1 MSVLAILHAEIDFVS
16 IHVLKMILALVMPY
30 VGWLIINQYAPVQ
43 TGLLETQQYHAIC
56 VIYYHDLLEIFLLVY
71 TIIYFTAPRPECT
84 TDPECPDHLAC
95 IREKC
100 QNPCFTT
107 TCGVNAECRVTRHRA
122 ICYCKPGYEG
132 DPYRIC
138 EERKQEYFY
147 LFEV

>member
-1 MSVLAILHAEIDFVS
+1 MLKSLDRNLNPSLGRQKTHSNDFS
-16 IHVLKMILALVMPY
+16 AK
-30 VGWLIINQYAPVQ
+30 
-43 TGLLETQQYHAIC
+43 
-56 VIYYHDLLEIFLLVY
+56 
-71 TIIYFTAPRPECT
+71 PECT

-138 EERKQEYFY
+138 EERKQEHFY

>member
-1 MSVLAILHAEIDFVS
+1 MT
-16 IHVLKMILALVMPY
+16 P
-30 VGWLIINQYAPVQ
+30 IIFSAK
-43 TGLLETQQYHAIC
+43 
-56 VIYYHDLLEIFLLVY
+56 
-71 TIIYFTAPRPECT
+71 RPECT

-122 ICYCKPGYEG
+122 ICYCKQGYEG

-138 EERKQEYFY
+138 EERKLFICILGSKVRFLNYFSSPSKISWMQKR
-147 LFEV
+147 

>member
-1 MSVLAILHAEIDFVS
+1 METLDNLFTACVNWQNMHDF
-16 IHVLKMILALVMPY
+16 Y
-30 VGWLIINQYAPVQ
+30 
-43 TGLLETQQYHAIC
+43 
-56 VIYYHDLLEIFLLVY
+56 
-71 TIIYFTAPRPECT
+71 IYFSAIKPECT

-122 ICYCKPGYEG
+122 ICYCKQGYEG

-138 EERKQEYFY
+138 EERKQQYHLVSHVESDFIRILLTLYFSWMQKR
-147 LFEV
+147 

>member
-1 MSVLAILHAEIDFVS
+1 MKQTLHVLYFFNDFCMIMSFLLAI
-16 IHVLKMILALVMPY
+16 K
-30 VGWLIINQYAPVQ
+30 
-43 TGLLETQQYHAIC
+43 
-56 VIYYHDLLEIFLLVY
+56 
-71 TIIYFTAPRPECT
+71 PECT

-122 ICYCKPGYEG
+122 ICYCKQGFEG

-138 EERKQEYFY
+138 EERKQSISNI
-147 LFEV
+147 VS

>member
-1 MSVLAILHAEIDFVS
+1 MTS
-16 IHVLKMILALVMPY
+16 I
-30 VGWLIINQYAPVQ
+30 
-43 TGLLETQQYHAIC
+43 
-56 VIYYHDLLEIFLLVY
+56 IFS
-71 TIIYFTAPRPECT
+71 AKRPECT

-122 ICYCKPGYEG
+122 ICYCKAGYEG

-138 EERKQEYFY
+138 EERKHLYIYTYFQSESNFSIKIFLY
-147 LFEV
+147 IVI

>member
-1 MSVLAILHAEIDFVS
+1 MN
-16 IHVLKMILALVMPY
+16 LVDQDIPML
-30 VGWLIINQYAPVQ
+30 LINYLLL
-43 TGLLETQQYHAIC
+43 LLEEMITFCSYLILIVSKHFA
-56 VIYYHDLLEIFLLVY
+56 
-71 TIIYFTAPRPECT
+71 APRPECT

-95 IREKC
+95 IQEKC

-138 EERKQEYFY
+138 EERKR
-147 LFEV
+147 LD

>member
-1 MSVLAILHAEIDFVS
+1 MT
-16 IHVLKMILALVMPY
+16 P
-30 VGWLIINQYAPVQ
+30 IIFSAK
-43 TGLLETQQYHAIC
+43 
-56 VIYYHDLLEIFLLVY
+56 
-71 TIIYFTAPRPECT
+71 RPECT

-122 ICYCKPGYEG
+122 ICYCKAGYEG

-138 EERKQEYFY
+138 EERKHLYIYLYFQSESNFSIRIFY
-147 LFEV
+147 TLISSWL

>member
-1 MSVLAILHAEIDFVS
+1 MTGHLHD
-16 IHVLKMILALVMPY
+16 
-30 VGWLIINQYAPVQ
+30 
-43 TGLLETQQYHAIC
+43 
-56 VIYYHDLLEIFLLVY
+56 VY
-71 TIIYFTAPRPECT
+71 CFSAKRPECT

-138 EERKQEYFY
+138 EERKNSFSLYCLLRVKY
-147 LFEV
+147 LMFLSKI

>member
-1 MSVLAILHAEIDFVS
+1 MHRAKNQANTLIKQTKLERKTFTMNLSKTSISFGDFRFCKHPYDQTTMKTLHELCFFNDFCMIMSFLSAI
-16 IHVLKMILALVMPY
+16 K
-30 VGWLIINQYAPVQ
+30 
-43 TGLLETQQYHAIC
+43 
-56 VIYYHDLLEIFLLVY
+56 
-71 TIIYFTAPRPECT
+71 PECT

-122 ICYCKPGYEG
+122 ICYCKQGFEG

-138 EERKQEYFY
+138 EERKHPISN
-147 LFEV
+147 LDS

>member
-1 MSVLAILHAEIDFVS
+1 MKYLNFF
-16 IHVLKMILALVMPY
+16 
-30 VGWLIINQYAPVQ
+30 
-43 TGLLETQQYHAIC
+43 T
-56 VIYYHDLLEIFLLVY
+56 LVY

-147 LFEV
+147 LFEVQCQISHPYFFTHIQLAVKAMMNVL

>member
-1 MSVLAILHAEIDFVS
+1 MYSVSFNDFCMIMSFLSAI
-16 IHVLKMILALVMPY
+16 K
-30 VGWLIINQYAPVQ
+30 
-43 TGLLETQQYHAIC
+43 
-56 VIYYHDLLEIFLLVY
+56 
-71 TIIYFTAPRPECT
+71 PECT

-122 ICYCKPGYEG
+122 ICYCKQGFEG

-138 EERKQEYFY
+138 EERKHPISN
-147 LFEV
+147 LVP

>member
-1 MSVLAILHAEIDFVS
+1 MKVEKARTNEKMLIYSIQKNVLYLQKTACYQFFS
-16 IHVLKMILALVMPY
+16 
-30 VGWLIINQYAPVQ
+30 
-43 TGLLETQQYHAIC
+43 
-56 VIYYHDLLEIFLLVY
+56 
-71 TIIYFTAPRPECT
+71 APRPECT

-122 ICYCKPGYEG
+122 ICYCKQGYEG

-138 EERKQEYFY
+138 EERKQPIR
-147 LFEV
+147 

>member
-1 MSVLAILHAEIDFVS
+1 MVYHCVLPSNFNFRILH
-16 IHVLKMILALVMPY
+16 
-30 VGWLIINQYAPVQ
+30 NQNPSMHFIFISAPK
-43 TGLLETQQYHAIC
+43 
-56 VIYYHDLLEIFLLVY
+56 
-71 TIIYFTAPRPECT
+71 PECT

-122 ICYCKPGYEG
+122 ICYCKQGYEG

-138 EERKQEYFY
+138 EERKQPIH
-147 LFEV
+147 